1 MGDNRNMANND
12 LYPANENESDKQVNL
27 DKDTQNST
35 VPPQSP
41 QPPQAPQSPVPPQ
54 HDQNQGWGNWG
65 DNHGH
70 PHQAPQGAH
79 NPYAPPVDPQQHHN
93 PYAAPNQ
100 HQQHGQNNN
109 WGTPQP
115 AYQQPY
121 GQGPSSVSYG
131 APNGYNP
138 NNRKTNV
145 LAIASL
151 VSGIG
156 AIFVPILAS
165 IAAIILGHMS
175 LNQIKQRNE
184 EGKGMAIAGLILGY
198 VGIGLGLLYVLFFG
212 LIVLAGFHDSSGWNY

>member
-12 LYPANENESDKQVNL
+12 IYPANENESDKQVNL
-27 DKDTQNST
+27 DKDAQNST

-41 QPPQAPQSPVPPQ
+41 QPPQAPQPPVPPQ
-54 HDQNQGWGNWG
+54 HNQNQGWGNWG

-70 PHQAPQGAH
+70 QHQSPQPAH
-79 NPYAPPVDPQQHHN
+79 NPYAPPVNPQHHN
-93 PYAAPNQ
+93 
-100 HQQHGQNNN
+100 HGQNNN

-121 GQGPSSVSYG
+121 GQGPLSVSYG

-138 NNRKTNV
+138 NPRKTNV

-151 VSGIG
+151 ISGIG

-165 IAAIILGHMS
+165 IAAVILGHMS

-198 VGIGLGLLYVLFFG
+198 VGIAIGLLYVLFFG
-212 LIVLAGFHDSSGWNY
+212 LIVLAGFHDSGQGWGWNNY